1 LAQRQ
6 TVDLAEGGLLL
17 TLAGFGGPGAAPARA
32 VVCVITGS
40 GTNAYA
46 GNEGQARRRPE
57 GRKPPPSGR
66 FRVR

>member
-6 TVDLAEGGLLL
+6 AVDLAEGGLLL
-17 TLAGFGGPGAAPARA
+17 ALASFGGPAVAPAGAA
-32 VVCVITGS
+32 VCVIAGS

-46 GNEGQARRRPE
+46 GNEGQARRGPE